1 MWNRLVALCS
11 RLRFARRRGRIDDE
25 TRHEI
30 ETHLELLVDRYVRTG
45 MTREQADAAARQRLG
60 NVTRLREDVHE
71 MNGILW
77 AETLAQDLRFAIR
90 QRRRSPG
97 FSAVVVATLAL
108 GIGGTTA
115 VFSVVEAV
123 LLAPLPYQ
131 QPGQLVRLYQ
141 QAPGNPATRRAGVS
155 ATHFRTVRDS
165 ASSFTDLAAL
175 FVRAETGLDL
185 FKDGQAQRL
194 RAVQVTKEYFRALRS
209 EPSPGSGFGPDDEIG
224 TRRAVLSSA
233 LWRARFQGDRSVVG
247 SVIQL
252 SGEPY
257 EIAGIAPPRFEDPI
271 VGEVD
276 VWLPYDLAG
285 DTFEQNY
292 SLTVVGRLRAGVGLD
307 QAQAELEVLSQAMK
321 QRWPDVTAS
330 SIVAI
335 PLKEDLVAPS
345 RGLVHLLMIAV
356 GLVLLV
362 ACVNVANLMLVRAT
376 GRVQEFAVRAALGAG
391 RVRLIRQLLVESLL
405 LAGVG
410 GLLGLAIA
418 RSGAGILKELGR
430 DALPRLDDAGFAPIV
445 VGFATVATL
454 ATAIASGVVPALRAS
469 SIDPNRALGQQSRS
483 ATGTRGQGRL
493 RSALAAAQFA
503 LALVLLSGAGVL
515 LVSFQRLQ
523 QVHLGFRVERVLTF
537 DVSLPSIRY
546 DAARRTVF
554 QEELARRIEAIPG
567 VTAAGSTSYLPALGT
582 RHSWPVAMDT
592 GPLAGTSVKQPDQPE
607 HRTVS
612 GRFFTALEIP
622 LLAGRLFDER
632 DDAVA
637 AGRAV
642 VSAKF
647 ARLAFP
653 GMPFDQVVGQR
664 IRVFGRHKRE
674 IIGVVG
680 DVALDVYGTPAGS
693 VYSAH
698 RQFADNRNWALTQVV
713 STDLPPEQILD
724 AVRAEIAVMDPEL
737 VMYRAAPMTEVVG
750 RGSSR
755 QRVALVLMAGFAA
768 VSLTLAVIGFYGVLA
783 FTVRQ
788 RSAEIGI
795 RIALGATAAQVRALI
810 LRQAV
815 RVLTAGL
822 IAGLAGALV
831 LGRWLSSLLFEVNP
845 WDGRI
850 LFATAVLLT
859 ITGLASAWLPAHR
872 ASHLSPHMN
881 P

>member
-1 MWNRLVALCS
+1 
-11 RLRFARRRGRIDDE
+11 
-25 TRHEI
+25 
-30 ETHLELLVDRYVRTG
+30 
-45 MTREQADAAARQRLG
+45 
-60 NVTRLREDVHE
+60 
-71 MNGILW
+71 
-77 AETLAQDLRFAIR
+77 
-90 QRRRSPG
+90 
-97 FSAVVVATLAL
+97 
-108 GIGGTTA
+108 
-115 VFSVVEAV
+115 
-123 LLAPLPYQ
+123 
-131 QPGQLVRLYQ
+131 
-141 QAPGNPATRRAGVS
+141 
-155 ATHFRTVRDS
+155 
-165 ASSFTDLAAL
+165 
-175 FVRAETGLDL
+175 
-185 FKDGQAQRL
+185 
-194 RAVQVTKEYFRALRS
+194 
-209 EPSPGSGFGPDDEIG
+209 
-224 TRRAVLSSA
+224 
-233 LWRARFQGDRSVVG
+233 
-247 SVIQL
+247 
-252 SGEPY
+252 
-257 EIAGIAPPRFEDPI
+257 
-271 VGEVD
+271 
-276 VWLPYDLAG
+276 
-285 DTFEQNY
+285 
-292 SLTVVGRLRAGVGLD
+292 
-307 QAQAELEVLSQAMK
+307 
-321 QRWPDVTAS
+321 
-330 SIVAI
+330 
-335 PLKEDLVAPS
+335 
-345 RGLVHLLMIAV
+345 
-356 GLVLLV
+356 
-362 ACVNVANLMLVRAT
+362 
-376 GRVQEFAVRAALGAG
+376 
-391 RVRLIRQLLVESLL
+391 
-405 LAGVG
+405 
-410 GLLGLAIA
+410 
-418 RSGAGILKELGR
+418 
-430 DALPRLDDAGFAPIV
+430 
-445 VGFATVATL
+445 
-454 ATAIASGVVPALRAS
+454 
-469 SIDPNRALGQQSRS
+469 
-483 ATGTRGQGRL
+483 
-493 RSALAAAQFA
+493 
-503 LALVLLSGAGVL
+503 
-515 LVSFQRLQ
+515 
-523 QVHLGFRVERVLTF
+523 
-537 DVSLPSIRY
+537 
-546 DAARRTVF
+546 
-554 QEELARRIEAIPG
+554 
-567 VTAAGSTSYLPALGT
+567 
-582 RHSWPVAMDT
+582 MDT